1 MGESFY
7 LSAYHKSVEDHK
19 ERIMDKTTK
28 IILIVVGSVIV
39 LCACAT
45 VTVFATGLWTFRTVT
60 KIADQTVSENPQEVV
75 RVGAEI
81 ADYEIPEGFGS
92 PVSFHIGDMTM
103 IRYRTQDEM
112 SYILLAQFPEGT
124 SINLEEILRL
134 MEEGTNDPNN
144 VWYTADTKIVEQR
157 PVTICG
163 QETTLNVSEGINIDR
178 RDYRYATAKFE
189 GRGGPALVMVATP
202 VDIWDSEM
210 VDDFISSI
218 Q

>member
-1 MGESFY
+1 
-7 LSAYHKSVEDHK
+7 
-19 ERIMDKTTK
+19 MDKTTK

-134 MEEGTNDPNN
+134 IEEGTNDPNN
-144 VWYTADTKIVEQR
+144 
-157 PVTICG
+157 VTICG

>member
-1 MGESFY
+1 
-7 LSAYHKSVEDHK
+7 
-19 ERIMDKTTK
+19 MDKTTK
-28 IILIVVGSVIV
+28 IILIVVGSVLV
-39 LCACAT
+39 LCTCAT
-45 VTVFATGLWTFRTVT
+45 ATVFVTGLWTFRTVA
-60 KIADQTVSENPQEVV
+60 KVAEQTVSENPQEAV
-75 RVGAEI
+75 RVGGEI
-81 ADYEIPEGFGS
+81 ADYEVPDGFGS
-92 PVSFHIGDMTM
+92 PASLHIGNMTM

-144 VWYTADTKIVEQR
+144 VWYSADTKIIEQK

-163 QETTLNVSEGINIDR
+163 QETTLNVSEGINVDR

-189 GRGGPALVMVATP
+189 GRGGPSLVMVATP
-202 VDIWDSEM
+202 VDEWDSKM
-210 VDDFISSI
+210 VEDFISTI